1 MDDNRYAPPK
11 ANVEGADSDAGVA
24 PPLWNPNAAA
34 SWCLLLTPV
43 FGTWLH
49 LKNWIALGEA
59 ERARVA
65 WMWLIAAIVVTLMG
79 PLAWALMLKTSV
91 HGAFRLVVLA
101 FLIAWYYASAKSQAQ
116 FVKKRFG
123 DDYPRRG
130 WGTPILVAIGLFI
143 AWLFVAGLM
152 IWARHLA

>member
-11 ANVEGADSDAGVA
+11 AVVEGAHDSMEAA

-43 FGTWLH
+43 FGTSLH

-59 ERARVA
+59 QRARA
-65 WMWLIAAIVVTLMG
+65 TWMWLIAAIVVTLG
-79 PLAWALMLKTSV
+79 PLAWALLLQTSV
-91 HGAFRLVVLA
+91 HGGFRLVVLA
-101 FLIAWYYASAKSQAQ
+101 FLITWYCASAKSQAQ
-116 FVKKRFG
+116 FVKERFG

-130 WGTPILVAIGLFI
+130 WGMPILVVIGLWI
-143 AWLFVAGLM
+143 AWLFVAALV
-152 IWARHLA
+152 ISARHHA

>member
-1 MDDNRYAPPK
+1 MDDNRYVPPK

-34 SWCLLLTPV
+34 SWSLLLSPI
-43 FGTWLH
+43 FGSWLH
-49 LKNWIALGEA
+49 MRNWQMMGDHD
-59 ERARVA
+59 RAANARR
-65 WMWLIAAIVVTLMG
+65 WLIATIAVLLV
-79 PLAWALMLKTSV
+79 S
-91 HGAFRLVVLA
+91 VVLA
-101 FLIAWYYASAKSQAQ
+101 VLLSPHTAQLIRIGNVGFLIAWYYASAKSQAQ